1 MLVGK
6 DTGQKSTM
14 LCQKG
19 PSYTKKDTSCIKK
32 IQARPKGTKLYKKR
46 YKPYK
51 KDTSCI
57 KKIQAI

>member
-19 PSYTKKDTSCIKK
+19 PSYIKK
-32 IQARPKGTKLYKKR
+32 GTGCMKRDHAIQKR
-46 YKPYK
+46 YKLY
-51 KDTSCI
+51 